1 MDFQAASRTLATS
14 QIQQESPL
22 KNTATS
28 ILMASSRQSPH
39 QPQPPEPRGASS
51 ALAGSSLSRRE
62 IVLLLAMAVALL
74 VACFGPAVAQHA
86 HYHGFADQRSGWGV
100 PFAMDVLSNLPFAVA
115 GIWGLVALRRL
126 PADTESRAQPTSDV
140 TAQPM
145 QQPSAQPA
153 LAALF
158 FIGLL
163 VTAACSSFYHWQ
175 PDNAGLAIDRLGMVV
190 AFAGLLGLAAA
201 DRISGRAGLATAAT
215 VLALGP
221 LSVMVWAT
229 SGNLLPWVVLQGGG
243 MLLIVLLAVCWAT
256 RKPVPGAWGI
266 PLAAVMAL
274 YALAKVLELG
284 DHPVFELTHHL
295 VSGHSL
301 KHAVAA
307 LATWPVIRVMHNH
320 ARIRHATIET
330 QFHDSATN
338 SITTAR

>member
-1 MDFQAASRTLATS
+1 MKNTLASVSTASQTQALRPMRALIQPQRPPSRRASCAPAASSIARP
-14 QIQQESPL
+14 ES
-22 KNTATS
+22 A
-28 ILMASSRQSPH
+28 
-39 QPQPPEPRGASS
+39 
-51 ALAGSSLSRRE
+51 
-62 IVLLLAMAVALL
+62 LLLALAIALL
-74 VACFGPAVAQHA
+74 VACLGPAVAQHA
-86 HYHGFADQRSGWGV
+86 HYHAFADQRTGWGV

-115 GIWGLVALRRL
+115 GLWGLMALRRL
-126 PADTESRAQPTSDV
+126 PADTESRARPTSAV
-140 TAQPM
+140 AAQPM

-175 PDNAGLAIDRLGMVV
+175 PDNAGLVIDRLGMVV
-190 AFAGLLGLAAA
+190 AFAGLLGLAVA

-229 SGNLLPWVVLQGGG
+229 SGNLLPWVVLQAGG
-243 MLLIVLLAVCWAT
+243 MLLIGLLAVCRAT

-266 PLAAVMAL
+266 PLAAVIAL

-301 KHAVAA
+301 KHIVAA
-307 LATWPVIRVMHNH
+307 LAAWPLIRVMHNH

-330 QFHDSATN
+330 QFHDSARDSATN